1 MQKWLAAPLCH
12 RRRPETQTIARWLQ
26 SPADSSLLVVRAS
39 ALTSELDF
47 GIAFSFEPWALI
59 ISLQLGGAFCL
70 TFLGVLLREEFESLW
85 YAILHAIEVSHS
97 PSDNILL

>member
-1 MQKWLAAPLCH
+1 MPDGCKAL
-12 RRRPETQTIARWLQ
+12 QTLR
-26 SPADSSLLVVRAS
+26 SSWSEPSV
-39 ALTSELDF
+39 LTSGLDF